1 MKKTFLLIIYCMSMA
16 FAIRAQTN
24 GLAVPSPLI
33 APKTDILQL
42 KESGYSFGKIPQGR
56 PVIHVFEIVNTGKE
70 PLLLENVQASCGCTT
85 PEWSREPIAP
95 GATAPIKVGYNA
107 YSEGHFNKTVTIFY
121 NNGQTKALIISGEV
135 YKLPATAAPENAS
148 VQFLKQTNK

>member
-1 MKKTFLLIIYCMSMA
+1 MKKTLLFIIYGLFVGLA
-16 FAIRAQTN
+16 LRAQSN
-24 GLAVPSPLI
+24 DL
-33 APKTDILQL
+33 KTTSATATAKEDILQL

-56 PVIHVFEIVNTGKE
+56 PVIHVFEIVNTGKQ
-70 PLLLENVQASCGCTT
+70 PLMLENVQASCGCTT
-85 PEWSREPIAP
+85 PEWSREAILP
-95 GATAPIKVGYNA
+95 GATASIKVGYNA

-148 VQFLKQTNK
+148 VQFLKQTNQ

>member
-1 MKKTFLLIIYCMSMA
+1 MKKTLLIIMTGLFMA
-16 FAIRAQTN
+16 VTVNAQTA
-24 GLAVPSPLI
+24 AVKNP
-33 APKTDILQL
+33 APAPAADILQL
-42 KESGYSFGKIPQGR
+42 KENTYSFGKIPQGR
-56 PVIHVFEIVNTGKE
+56 PVMHVFEIENTGKE

-85 PEWSREPIAP
+85 PEWSREAIAP

-107 YSEGHFNKTVTIFY
+107 YAEGRFNKTVTIFY

-148 VQFLKQTNK
+148 VQFLKQTNQ

>member
-1 MKKTFLLIIYCMSMA
+1 MKKAFLLTIYSLTMA
-16 FAIRAQTN
+16 IAIRAQSN
-24 GLAVPSPLI
+24 AVTTPYPAAVAKPEVLV
-33 APKTDILQL
+33 L
-42 KESGYSFGKIPQGR
+42 KEAGYSFGKIPQGR
-56 PVIHVFEIVNTGKE
+56 PVIHVFEITNTGKE

-85 PEWSREPIAP
+85 PEWSREPISP
-95 GATAPIKVGYNA
+95 GATVPIKVGYNA

-148 VQFLKQTNK
+148 VQFLKQTNQ